1 MPQPTTSATSPN
13 AAANSPAA
21 SSSGSGSIA
30 DAASS
35 KLGKQDFLQLLVAQL
50 RNQNPRSPMKG
61 REFATQLAQFSS
73 VEQLTNISDQIG
85 QQQGSDQA
93 LRRLF
98 NSRMG
103 TDLIGRTVEANGNQ
117 FTWTGEGER
126 TLGMELS
133 APASQVTVTVR
144 DVAGNAVHERT
155 LQNVGAGTKEI
166 TWDGT
171 TTDGSQLPE
180 GSYSFEVEATDAQG
194 ESVGATPYIQ
204 GTVDRVSF
212 GQEGTT
218 LWVDGTKLT
227 MDGLRS
233 VAAS

>member
-1 MPQPTTSATSPN
+1 
-13 AAANSPAA
+13 
-21 SSSGSGSIA
+21 
-30 DAASS
+30 
-35 KLGKQDFLQLLVAQL
+35 
-50 RNQNPRSPMKG
+50 MKG